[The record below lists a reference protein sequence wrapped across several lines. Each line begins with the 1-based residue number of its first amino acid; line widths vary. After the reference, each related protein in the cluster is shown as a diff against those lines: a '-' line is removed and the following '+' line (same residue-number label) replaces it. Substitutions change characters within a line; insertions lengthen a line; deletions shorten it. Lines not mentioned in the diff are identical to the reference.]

1 MKPKVTIVDYGSGN
15 VLSVGRA
22 LAHCGADVALSNDPD
37 LIRHADR
44 LVLPGVGAF
53 ANCMGKLKSRGLPE
67 PIQEFVRS
75 GRPFLGI
82 CVGMQILFDES
93 EEFGKHE
100 GLGLLPGKV
109 VKIPSSGVD
118 GKVHS
123 IPFIGWSS
131 LSLPAGRNSWKDT
144 ILENIQPRDSAYFLH
159 SFTAQPS
166 GEKYRLADTSYDGCD
181 ISAAVQHENII
192 GTQFHLEKS
201 GPVGLKIVS
210 RFLQL

>member
-22 LAHCGADVALSNDPD
+22 LAHCGADIALSNDPD
-37 LIRHADR
+37 LIRRTDR

-53 ANCMGKLKSRGLPE
+53 ADCMGKLKSRGLPA
-67 PIQEFVRS
+67 PIREFVGS

-93 EEFGKHE
+93 EEFGTHE
-100 GLGLLPGKV
+100 GLGLIPGKV
-109 VKIPSSGVD
+109 VKIPASGAD

-123 IPFIGWSS
+123 IPFIGWSG
-131 LSLPAGRNSWKDT
+131 LALPAGRTSWKDT
-144 ILENIQPRDSAYFLH
+144 ILENIQPGDNAYFLH

-166 GEKYRLADTSYDGCD
+166 DEKYRLANTNYDGCD
-181 ISAAVQHENII
+181 ISAAVQHKNII